1 MTTDWT
7 QLGKQLG
14 SLHEDGSESGG
25 DNFAQK
31 AFDEILG
38 DEWIE
43 KTVEHIIFFKRGRE
57 LAMNCLQYLHFPRCW
72 SCDQRLLYYL

>member
-1 MTTDWT
+1 MLTDWT
-7 QLGKQLG
+7 IVAKQLG
-14 SLHEDGSESGG
+14 SLHDDGSESGG

-43 KTVEHIIFFKRGRE
+43 KNRRTYYFF
-57 LAMNCLQYLHFPRCW
+57 
-72 SCDQRLLYYL
+72 